1 MLPVAAAIGL
11 LLRHPVEHLVR
22 TKTPQIHRHQHSDR
36 HNSPPPTQKKKKTTP
51 PKPQNRNPPQP
62 HTRDRD
68 PPPRRWIKKKTRE
81 RRNAHPATREGRIG
95 GERRASLET
104 AGLNRIRP
112 EADEEESLPDL
123 SRIYSSTPP
132 LPSSHHDASRSSA
145 HTHKHAPTATNRASL
160 ALPLIDLPNST
171 INSSHSKSEA
181 RFAKRKKKNNLVT
194 IN

>member
-36 HNSPPPTQKKKKTTP
+36 HNSPPPPLKKKKNQHHPNHKIETP
-51 PKPQNRNPPQP
+51 LNPT
-62 HTRDRD
+62 HAIAIHHHGDGSK
-68 PPPRRWIKKKTRE
+68 KKKTRE

-145 HTHKHAPTATNRASL
+145 HTHKHTHRLLPTGPRSRC
-160 ALPLIDLPNST
+160 P
-171 INSSHSKSEA
+171 
-181 RFAKRKKKNNLVT
+181 
-194 IN
+194 